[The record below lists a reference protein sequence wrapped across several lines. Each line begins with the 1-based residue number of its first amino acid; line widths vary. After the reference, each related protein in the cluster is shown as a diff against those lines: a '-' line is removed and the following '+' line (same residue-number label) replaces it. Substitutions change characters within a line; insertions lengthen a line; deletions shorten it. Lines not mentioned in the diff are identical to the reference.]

1 MHART
6 LTTLEHLEM
15 RQCRQHLPRRHPSR
29 EIPVAAGAFTPIFLR
44 ESSGTG
50 RPTCTSYLTRPAGA
64 RSSCRAGNT
73 SVTLSPVSPRGKSN
87 RGVTRARKS
96 SLEAVRAIGTN
107 PGCHCAV
114 RHCPTAL
121 WTPFGCPLR
130 GSNAL
135 VVNV

>member
-6 LTTLEHLEM
+6 LTTFEHLEM
-15 RQCRQHLPRRHPSR
+15 RQCRQHCQDDIRVEKFLWLELLHP
-29 EIPVAAGAFTPIFLR
+29 FFLR

-50 RPTCTSYLTRPAGA
+50 RPTCTTYLTRPAGA

-73 SVTLSPVSPRGKSN
+73 SVTLSPVSLRGKSD

-96 SLEAVRAIGTN
+96 SLEAVRAIGSN
-107 PGCHCAV
+107 PGCHCTV